1 MSSATDPLSRSAV
14 LALPGVANV
23 EMLREC
29 LYNHVMDA
37 IDWGKIYGYEQ
48 MLWSLLPELG
58 VKDDEGEAAEAMIRE
73 CVIRAASDP
82 MRIVSE
88 VPFGISDAERRAVE
102 YDDGCV
108 FCRADAQN
116 AGDGEHVDDCPCCA
130 DMAAD
135 WRAKHE
141 AVLRKAGL
149 WRVPPS

>member
-1 MSSATDPLSRSAV
+1 MSLVGGPLSRSLV
-14 LALPGVANV
+14 LALPSVASI

-29 LYNHVMDA
+29 LYNHIMDA
-37 IDWGKIYGYEQ
+37 IDWGKIHGYEQ

-58 VKDDEGEAAEAMIRE
+58 VDDDEGEAAEAMIRE

-82 MRIVSE
+82 MRNISE
-88 VPFGISDAERRAVE
+88 VPYGITDAERRAVE

-108 FCRADAQN
+108 FCRADRAN
-116 AGDGEHVDDCPCCA
+116 GNGEEHVDDCPCCM

-149 WRVPPS
+149 WRPPPS

>member
-1 MSSATDPLSRSAV
+1 MSAVNDPLARSAV
-14 LALPGVANV
+14 LALPSVANL
-23 EMLREC
+23 EALREC

-37 IDWGKIYGYEQ
+37 IDWDRVHRYEQ

-58 VKDDEGEAAEAMIRE
+58 VDDDEGEKAEAMIRE
-73 CVIRAASDP
+73 CVVRAASDP
-82 MRIVSE
+82 MRTVSE
-88 VPFGISDAERRAVE
+88 VPFGITDAERRAVE

-108 FCRADAQN
+108 FCRADTV
-116 AGDGEHVDDCPCCA
+116 AGNDGEHVDDCPCCM

-149 WRVPPS
+149 WRPPPS